1 MSISI
6 DILITVVIAAITIAG
21 FIITR
26 MKEAEARGRMMQRID
41 ELEKS
46 VAEVKARASG
56 ADEKINS
63 HDSELVKI
71 TTEIESIR
79 DLIERMDKK
88 LDQALARN
96 C

>member
-1 MSISI
+1 MTISI
-6 DILITVVIAAITIAG
+6 ELLITIAIATVTIAG

-41 ELEKS
+41 TLEKS
-46 VAEVKARASG
+46 IDEVKQKASC
-56 ADEKINS
+56 ADSKLNV

-88 LDQALARN
+88 LDIAIGSKE
-96 C
+96 